1 MGGQVS
7 ILTPLATTIAL
18 DAYFAEL
25 KDIQYERAIGTAR
38 FLKTL
43 RGIHAEGPVIVK
55 VFIKPTPG
63 ASLAAIADRLQ
74 RMLLYAFILCNVQN

>member
-1 MGGQVS
+1 MGGQLS
-7 ILTPLATTIAL
+7 TLSPLATTIAL

-43 RGIHAEGPVIVK
+43 RGIHSEGPVIVK
-55 VFIKPTPG
+55 IFIKPNPG
-63 ASLAAIADRLQ
+63 INLSAIVDKLS
-74 RMLLYAFILCNVQN
+74 RMLFK